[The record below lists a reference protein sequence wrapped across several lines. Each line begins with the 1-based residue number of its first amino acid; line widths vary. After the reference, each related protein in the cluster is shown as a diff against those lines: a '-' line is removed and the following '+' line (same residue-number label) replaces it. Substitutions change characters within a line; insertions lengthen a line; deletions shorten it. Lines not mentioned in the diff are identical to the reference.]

1 MCAIAGFCDFTK
13 DLRDEYEANDE
24 TVSRMGREISH
35 RGPDDFN
42 TLVDADIAFA
52 HARLAIIDVE
62 NGVQPM
68 TKFCTPNGFIPLD
81 KNFYK
86 KKCPLRPGGSGF
98 KEDCPRVSIV
108 YNGEIYNAG
117 ELREKMILDGMEFE
131 TDSDTEVILNG
142 YLRYGVDISG
152 MLNGIFAFAI
162 WDGKKKRL
170 ILSRDRFGV
179 KPLFFMKVNDQYLFA
194 SEIKAILKHPKV
206 KAVVDRE
213 GLCDLFATGPAKT
226 PKSAVF
232 KDIHQ
237 LEPGKT
243 MIIMKQ
249 GVNIHHYF
257 RLTARTHE
265 DDYETTVK
273 KTRELLVDSISRQ
286 TVSDVGL
293 CTLMSGGIDSSL
305 VSSVVSRKLKE
316 EGKILDTYS
325 FDYVDN
331 DKYFKSSAF
340 TPEKDRPFVDIMKN
354 AIGSRHTYL
363 YCDSRQLYNALFEAV
378 EARDLPGMADVDSSM
393 LVFCRQ
399 IKPHHSVCLSGEC
412 ADEVFGGYP
421 WFRDKEAL
429 ETECFPWSKDI
440 AYRESALRPEIADVI
455 NIREYASKVYEKT
468 RDEVPFLEG
477 EPESVK
483 LYRRMNYMNIVWF
496 MQTLLER
503 KDRMTMKSGLEVRVP
518 FADHR
523 LVEYVYNVPWEFKY
537 RNGVVKGLLRD
548 AAGGLLPKEVLERKK
563 SPYPKTFNPEYTAM
577 VKKEIL
583 RIKDDPCEPL
593 NSLVSRAFIEELT
606 GSEDNLT
613 RPWFGQLMAGP
624 QLMAYLISINY
635 WLKRYNVEIVL

>member
-1 MCAIAGFCDFTK
+1 MCGIAGFCDFTG
-13 DLRDEYEANDE
+13 DLRNEYETKE
-24 TVSRMGREISH
+24 TIVNRMGREISH

-42 TLVDADIAFA
+42 TLVDTNIAFA

-68 TKFCTPNGFIPLD
+68 TKLCAPNGFIPLD
-81 KNFYK
+81 KSFYK
-86 KKCPLRPGGSGF
+86 EKRPIKLS
-98 KEDCPRVSIV
+98 EDRPRVSIV
-108 YNGEIYNAG
+108 YNGEIYNAN
-117 ELREKMILDGMEFE
+117 ELREKLIADGMEFE
-131 TDSDTEVILNG
+131 TNSDTEVILNG
-142 YLRYGVDISG
+142 YLRYGIGISS

-170 ILSRDRFGV
+170 FLSRDRFGV
-179 KPLFFMKVNDQYLFA
+179 KPLFVMKVGEEYLFA

-206 KAVVDRE
+206 KAVIDRE

-226 PKSAVF
+226 PSSAVF

-237 LEPGKT
+237 LEPGKS

-249 GVNIHHYF
+249 GVNVHHYY
-257 RLTARTHE
+257 RLAAHSHE

-273 KTRELLVDSISRQ
+273 KTRDLLVDSISRQ
-286 TVSDVGL
+286 MISDVGI

-305 VSSVVSRKLKE
+305 VSSVTALKLKE

-340 TPEKDRPFVDIMKN
+340 TPEADRPFVDIMKES
-354 AIGSRHTYL
+354 IGSHHKYL
-363 YCDSRQLYNALFEAV
+363 YCDSSQLYNALFEAV
-378 EARDLPGMADVDSSM
+378 DARDLPGMADVDSSM

-399 IKPHHSVCLSGEC
+399 IKPDHSMCLSGEC

-440 AYRESALRPEIADVI
+440 VYRESALRPEIAAEIDLH
-455 NIREYASKVYEKT
+455 EYAAKVYGKT
-468 RDEVPFLEG
+468 ADEVPFVEG
-477 EPESVK
+477 EPRSVK

-548 AAGGLLPKEVLERKK
+548 ASKGLLPKEVLERKK
-563 SPYPKTFNPEYTAM
+563 SPYPKTFNPEYTAL
-577 VKKEIL
+577 VKKELIRL
-583 RIKDDPCEPL
+583 KDDSCEPL
-593 NSLVSRAFIEELT
+593 TRLIDKGFIENLT

-635 WLKRYNVEIVL
+635 WLKHYEVNIEL